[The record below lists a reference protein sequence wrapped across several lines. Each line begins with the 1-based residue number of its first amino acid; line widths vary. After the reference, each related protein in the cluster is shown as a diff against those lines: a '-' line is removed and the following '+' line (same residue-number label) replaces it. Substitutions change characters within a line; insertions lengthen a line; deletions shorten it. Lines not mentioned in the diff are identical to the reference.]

1 MVFSPLCQGNGTRTH
16 RLVFLHGLVMAS
28 AQFRP
33 FRELVLRA
41 DAVHIALLF
50 EDLALEL
57 LLLASFPGCWRRQS
71 KV

>member
-1 MVFSPLCQGNGTRTH
+1 MVLSPLCNGNGTRTQH
-16 RLVFLHGLVMAS
+16 LVFLHGLVMTS

-50 EDLALEL
+50 QDLAL
-57 LLLASFPGCWRRQS
+57 
-71 KV
+71 